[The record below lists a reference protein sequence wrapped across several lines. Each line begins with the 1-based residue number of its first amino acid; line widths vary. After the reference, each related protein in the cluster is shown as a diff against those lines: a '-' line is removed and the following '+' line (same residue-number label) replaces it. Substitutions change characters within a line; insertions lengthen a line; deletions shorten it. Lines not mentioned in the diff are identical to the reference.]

1 MAITN
6 VRTVQRCEVYPL
18 QDSSAADTTNAKHES
33 VMVVYNNTFDDS
45 EDATLPV
52 TTTRVVHL
60 YKYVEDGGAAT
71 NVSGEDALVQAV
83 CGAIWS

>member
-6 VRTVQRCEVYPL
+6 VRTLQRCEVYPL

-33 VMVVYNNTFDDS
+33 VMVVYRHTFDDS
-45 EDATLPV
+45 EDAALPV
-52 TTTRVVHL
+52 STETVVHL

-71 NVSGEDALVQAV
+71 DYSSEDALVQTV

>member
-45 EDATLPV
+45 NEIRSCTTLWSIRKKGHPG
-52 TTTRVVHL
+52 L
-60 YKYVEDGGAAT
+60 YIGST
-71 NVSGEDALVQAV
+71 
-83 CGAIWS
+83 